1 MVGALI
7 LTGEQY
13 DLVINVAVAT
23 LILCAVSVI
32 KPAKLLDAMR
42 S

>member
-13 DLVINVAVAT
+13 DLVINVAVIT

-32 KPAKLLDAMR
+32 KPATYLDTKR